1 MDTKL
6 NFRELQR
13 TNTNEVNEI
22 YSQVEATTR
31 GTLTNTYGISSKPH
45 FGNLKSKYNL
55 TSFQEFAVESLC
67 KELDVISATI
77 DPDKISGLDKNVMN
91 EDGELILYRE
101 SSKGL
106 ISLTIYDDELVSY
119 SLSGKVSSD
128 DVLTFYEVG
137 TGIDFEDIAYKLL
150 SK

>member
-1 MDTKL
+1 
-6 NFRELQR
+6 
-13 TNTNEVNEI
+13 
-22 YSQVEATTR
+22 
-31 GTLTNTYGISSKPH
+31 
-45 FGNLKSKYNL
+45 
-55 TSFQEFAVESLC
+55 
-67 KELDVISATI
+67 
-77 DPDKISGLDKNVMN
+77 MN